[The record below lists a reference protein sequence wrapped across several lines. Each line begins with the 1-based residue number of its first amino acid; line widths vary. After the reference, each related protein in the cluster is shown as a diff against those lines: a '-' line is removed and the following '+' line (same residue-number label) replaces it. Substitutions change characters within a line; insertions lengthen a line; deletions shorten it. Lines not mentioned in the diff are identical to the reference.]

1 MPHGY
6 VESLSGIGLSGWA
19 VDERHPEFPA
29 LVSIYLGN
37 ELIGVAVAGE
47 YRGDVKDAG
56 RSHDGRCGF
65 RFVFP
70 RAVSPETLPRV
81 AARIDDGPALPATGA
96 APFEVYDLLFDGS
109 YGRDNSVPTLAFLS
123 MHYLR
128 HNARR
133 LEHLA
138 SLHLPLSHTR
148 VVEFGAG
155 AGDHTSFYLDR
166 GCEVLATDA
175 RSQNLELLTKRLRQH
190 PAIGRLRTRCVD
202 VEEPF
207 ALGECFEVV
216 GPSTGC
222 CIPLLPTR
230 RGRWHAWRRIAR
242 RSCCWRPRPIRA
254 RVSTPP
260 WERNRPVRCITR
272 SEART
277 AAPRARGCTPSSSTT
292 CPTSIGRPRSRRTKR
307 SPPRFDNL
315 TSVPDGWPRAI
326 LIGSRKPIDSEWLVE
341 APPQYYAGA

>member
-56 RSHDGRCGF
+56 QSHDGRCGF
-65 RFVFP
+65 RFIFP
-70 RAVSPETLPRV
+70 RAVSPEALPRV
-81 AARIDDGPALPATGA
+81 AARIDDGPALAATGA

-109 YGRDNSVPTLAFLS
+109 YGRDNSVPMLAFLS

-138 SLHLPLSHTR
+138 SLRLPLSHTR

-175 RSQNLELLTKRLRQH
+175 RAQNLELLTKRLRQH

-207 ALGECFEVV
+207 ALGEGFEVV
-216 GPSTGC
+216 HCYGLLYHLADPKGALARMAAHCAELLLLETKTDPRTGIDTSMGEESSGEVYHSFKGTNC
-222 CIPLLPTR
+222 RPTR
-230 RGRWHAWRRIAR
+230 AWLHAELKRHMPYVYWPTTQP
-242 RSCCWRPRPIRA
+242 SHEEF
-254 RVSTPP
+254 PP
-260 WERNRPVRCITR
+260 
-272 SEART
+272 SF
-277 AAPRARGCTPSSSTT
+277 G
-292 CPTSIGRPRSRRTKR
+292 
-307 SPPRFDNL
+307 NL
-315 TSVPDGWPRAI
+315 ASVPDGWPRAI
-326 LIGSRKPIDSEWLVE
+326 LIGSRKPINSEWLVE
-341 APPQYYAGA
+341 APPQHYARA